1 MDVSSPLFGYSSLSS
16 DSEIYNVSSPESS
29 SEGRPKPKRTR
40 CKNPSKQR
48 RNASEKEKLRM
59 RDLTKALHYLRTF
72 LPPFVAPAG
81 QTLTK
86 IETLRLAIRYISYL
100 SSQLD
105 LEMSYCQNN
114 DLRSPHHG
122 SASHSW
128 EEGNLGNETEAFY
141 IQKNQPP
148 HSAFY
153 ESWNARNVKTLHDE
167 QEHISPPH
175 SDVVC
180 DHKLYERCHMT
191 LQSGSRFIQAEM
203 EQRDGIKM
211 EIPNCDE
218 LFTSGFDSIM
228 NPQTSLSHQD
238 YGKAVQCES
247 AGRDFWI

>member
-1 MDVSSPLFGYSSLSS
+1 MDASSPLFSYSSLSS

-29 SEGRPKPKRTR
+29 SVGRQKPRRTR

-105 LEMSYCQNN
+105 LERSCCQNK
-114 DLRSPHHG
+114 DLRAPHHG
-122 SASHSW
+122 SISHPW
-128 EEGNLGNETEAFY
+128 EAGNLGYETEAFHF
-141 IQKNQPP
+141 QRNNPP
-148 HSAFY
+148 HSTFY
-153 ESWNARNVKTLHDE
+153 ESWTVRNIKTLQDE
-167 QEHISPPH
+167 GERITPAHG
-175 SDVVC
+175 DVIC
-180 DHKLYERCHMT
+180 DHGLYERRHVT
-191 LQSGSRFIQAEM
+191 LQSESSFIQVET
-203 EQRDGIKM
+203 ERGDEIKM

-218 LFTSGFDSIM
+218 LFSPGFASLM
-228 NPQTSLSHQD
+228 NPQTSLSHQVPRNTNILFSSM
-238 YGKAVQCES
+238 KTPP
-247 AGRDFWI
+247 